1 MSKLLSVVV
10 AVAFVGLTFPGMG
23 WAADPCP
30 AELTEA
36 KGALKSAQAGS
47 SKATSTAKGPDV
59 QAPRTMAGAKSQ
71 DVQAPRGQDVQSPRG
86 QDVQAPRGQDVQ
98 SPRGQDVQ
106 SPRGQDVQSPRGQD
120 VQAPRTAAGAKTPA
134 AKPEQVKKASALIR
148 DSEAACKKGDMAL
161 SSQKAKEALALL
173 K

>member
-1 MSKLLSVVV
+1 MSTLLRVVV

-86 QDVQAPRGQDVQ
+86 QDVQ
-98 SPRGQDVQ
+98 SPRGQNVQ

-120 VQAPRTAAGAKTPA
+120 VQAPRTMTGAKTPA
-134 AKPEQVKKASALIR
+134 TNPQQVKKASALIR
-148 DSEAACKKGDMAL
+148 EAEAACKKGDMAL

>member
-1 MSKLLSVVV
+1 MYRKEKVMSKLLNVVV
-10 AVAFVGLTFPGMG
+10 TVACVGLALPRMG

-36 KGALKSAQAGS
+36 KAALKSAQAGP
-47 SKATSTAKGPDV
+47 SKATSTAKGQDV

-86 QDVQAPRGQDVQ
+86 QDVQ
-98 SPRGQDVQ
+98 SPRGKDVQ
-106 SPRGQDVQSPRGQD
+106 TPRGQDVQSPRGQD
-120 VQAPRTAAGAKTPA
+120 VQAPRTVAGAKTQASNPQ
-134 AKPEQVKKASALIR
+134 QVKKASALVR
-148 DSEAACKKGDMAL
+148 EAEVACKKGDMTL
-161 SSQKAKEALALL
+161 SAQKAKEALTLM